1 MASALRDTRPP
12 ASVRAQR
19 VLLWIYAVMFA
30 GNAIWA
36 IGEAGG
42 GMFGVGFSMPYLALA
57 AVSALLT
64 VKVATRGR
72 WVRTS
77 IIVLH
82 SFLIVIQ
89 LGRTLGGDVYGL
101 IGLII
106 AITGLVLALRPTARG
121 YFSVVPVR
129 T

>member
-1 MASALRDTRPP
+1 MASAPHNARPP

-19 VLLWIYAVMFA
+19 VLLWIHAVMFA

-42 GMFGVGFSMPYLALA
+42 GMFGVGYAMPYFLLTALSTALA
-57 AVSALLT
+57 
-64 VKVATRGR
+64 VKVATRAR

-77 IIVLH
+77 TIMLH

-89 LGRTLGGDVYGL
+89 LGRTLGGDVFGL
-101 IGLII
+101 IGLLI
-106 AITGLVLALRPTARG
+106 AITGLVLALRPAARG
-121 YFSVVPVR
+121 YFSVAPVR
-129 T
+129 A

>member
-1 MASALRDTRPP
+1 MASAPRDTGPP

-30 GNAIWA
+30 ANAIWA

-42 GMFGVGFSMPYLALA
+42 GMFGVGFAMPYLPLT
-57 AVSALLT
+57 AVSTLLA
-64 VKVATRGR
+64 VKVATRAR
-72 WVRTS
+72 RVRTS
-77 IIVLH
+77 TIVLH
-82 SFLIVIQ
+82 SFLIVVQ
-89 LGRTLGGDVYGL
+89 LGRTIGGDVFGL

-106 AITGLVLALRPTARG
+106 AITGLVLALRPTARR